1 MSVTLQPMTP
11 AQFVAW
17 NDKLVVSYARDK
29 VKAGAWPEHG
39 AVERSRD
46 DIGADLPHGVDT
58 PGHDM
63 FVARSGN
70 RDVGWLWLA
79 TDTTGPAPQA
89 FIHDIEVVE
98 DEHGS
103 GLGRALLE
111 AAEAWCADHS
121 IGVLKL
127 HVFAHNEAAVGPY
140 ESSGFETTDLSMAK
154 QIR

>member
-1 MSVTLQPMTP
+1 MSLTLQPMTP
-11 AQFVAW
+11 EQFASW
-17 NDKLVVSYARDK
+17 NEKLIVSYAHDK
-29 VKAGAWPEHG
+29 VEAGAWPERG
-39 AVERSRD
+39 AVERSRH
-46 DIGADLPHGVDT
+46 DIGADLPLGLDT
-58 PGHDM
+58 PGHDL
-63 FVARSGN
+63 FVARSEG

-98 DEHGS
+98 GERGR

-121 IGVLKL
+121 IAVLKL
-127 HVFAHNEAAVGPY
+127 HVFAHNEAAVGLY